1 MEGKEKQMAAKIE
14 DAAPRTLAEASL
26 VPRGS
31 VHPSPVDWRDQILYQ
46 LLPDRFSDGR
56 EHEREL
62 FDFLNPDRFCAED
75 KAAWMAAGTR
85 FTGGTI
91 RGIQSKLDYLQAL
104 GVTTLWINPPWKQRA
119 ELETYHGYGIQDF
132 LDIDPRF
139 GTRQELRDL
148 VDAAHKR
155 DMYVILDVIFNHSGN
170 NWFYRD
176 ERDGSPKDTMPYRFS
191 PPYPIHGWRSSVGE
205 SITEPIAPEDGVWPA
220 EFQNPEFYT
229 RAGSIGHWGVAYWED
244 PQSPDVEFR
253 RGDFYDLKDMDLEN
267 DDAIRALARAYQYW
281 IALTD
286 CDGFR
291 VDAVKHVSV
300 GQSHKFCSAVHEY
313 AQYIGK
319 DNFFLTGEITDGSLA
334 PDYVDFFGRNLD
346 AILGI
351 VAYPN
356 RLAGLVKGLLD
367 PMEFFTLYNA
377 NTPGGTARQLGRF
390 IVHVLDDHD
399 MSSRATKARFA
410 AGSDVP
416 NLYQQVAHVVGV
428 QLTTPGIPAIYYGT
442 EQAFDGSE
450 DYHDYTV
457 EGKRFAE
464 DRYVREAMH
473 GANYG
478 AFGTQ
483 NCHFFNPDHP
493 TYQRIAA
500 IARLRNRQDKIGIA
514 LRRGHLYPRDT
525 SFVDRPFSIPGQ
537 GELVAWS
544 RLFFDTTVLVALNTH
559 AFERRGAQ
567 VTVDASMHPEGS
579 TLTVLYRG
587 DWSDTELRNPPLDQ
601 TVEVTHRRDGRAT
614 VPIELPPSGMIIL
627 A

>member
-62 FDFLNPDRFCAED
+62 FDPLNPDRFCAED

-205 SITEPIAPEDGVWPA
+205 SIPEPIAPEEGVWPA

-253 RGDFYDLKDMDLEN
+253 RGDFYDLKDMNLEN
-267 DDAIRALARAYQYW
+267 DAAIRALARVYQYW

-334 PDYVDFFGRNLD
+334 PDYVDFFWSQPGCNPWHRRLSEPSGRFSRGSARPDGILYSVQCKHAGRHGAPIGAVYCPRLGRSRYVVSRDKGAFCRRQRCAQLVSTGGSRRRRAIDDTRHSRNL
-346 AILGI
+346 
-351 VAYPN
+351 
-356 RLAGLVKGLLD
+356 
-367 PMEFFTLYNA
+367 
-377 NTPGGTARQLGRF
+377 
-390 IVHVLDDHD
+390 
-399 MSSRATKARFA
+399 
-410 AGSDVP
+410 
-416 NLYQQVAHVVGV
+416 
-428 QLTTPGIPAIYYGT
+428 
-442 EQAFDGSE
+442 
-450 DYHDYTV
+450 
-457 EGKRFAE
+457 
-464 DRYVREAMH
+464 
-473 GANYG
+473 
-478 AFGTQ
+478 
-483 NCHFFNPDHP
+483 
-493 TYQRIAA
+493 
-500 IARLRNRQDKIGIA
+500 LRN
-514 LRRGHLYPRDT
+514 
-525 SFVDRPFSIPGQ
+525 
-537 GELVAWS
+537 
-544 RLFFDTTVLVALNTH
+544 
-559 AFERRGAQ
+559 GAG
-567 VTVDASMHPEGS
+567 V
-579 TLTVLYRG
+579 
-587 DWSDTELRNPPLDQ
+587 
-601 TVEVTHRRDGRAT
+601 
-614 VPIELPPSGMIIL
+614 
-627 A
+627 